1 MRNLYSVLLLI
12 LITSLFTLGQVPQT
26 TSFQGVLT
34 DSEGTGITDGDHSLN
49 FKLYNSTT
57 DGTMLWEETQ
67 VVSTVGG
74 IFNVILG
81 KVSPL
86 DLPFDEPYWIEMSI
100 DGGEALSARVELTSS
115 FYSLMSKSVED
126 STISTEKLQDV
137 AVTTEKLSDGAVTQG
152 KLHSGVSLPPG
163 GTAGGDLI
171 GSYPNPTIAENAVNS
186 AKVADNTITSD
197 DIATSIISS
206 IDGVS
211 NDGGNVDLVEGS
223 NIIITPNDGTNTI
236 TISAATGAGDN
247 LGNHTASQN
256 IKLNNKWLSND
267 GGDEGIKIDN
277 SGKVQ

>member
-1 MRNLYSVLLLI
+1 MRNLYSVLSFL
-12 LITSLFTLGQVPQT
+12 LITSLITLGQVTQT

-34 DSEGTGITDGDHSLN
+34 DSEGAVIEDGDHSLN
-49 FKLYNSTT
+49 FKLYDSASN
-57 DGTMLWEETQ
+57 GTMLWEETQ
-67 VVSTVGG
+67 VVPTVGG
-74 IFNVILG
+74 ILNVILG
-81 KVSPL
+81 KVTIL

-100 DGGEALSARVELTSS
+100 DGGEALSPRVELTSS
-115 FYSLMSKSVED
+115 VYSLMSKSVED
-126 STISTEKLQDV
+126 STISTAKLQ
-137 AVTTEKLSDGAVTQG
+137 DGAVTQE
-152 KLHSGVSLPPG
+152 KLSGLVSLPPG
-163 GTAGGDLI
+163 GTAGGDLV
-171 GSYPNPTIAENAVNS
+171 GNYPNPSIAENAVNS

-197 DIATSIISS
+197 DIATSLISS

-223 NIIITPNDGTNTI
+223 NITITSNDGANTI
-236 TISAATGAGDN
+236 TIAATPGSGDN